1 MTLKKKASSQAQS
14 AYDEASFFLKG
25 PITKFYIYIYIYK
38 YNFRKIVSGKGNFKS
53 QSINF
58 KYFVYFHN

>member
-25 PITKFYIYIYIYK
+25 PITKLYIYFKFEKNYK
-38 YNFRKIVSGKGNFKS
+38 WEGEF
-53 QSINF
+53 
-58 KYFVYFHN
+58 

>member
-25 PITKFYIYIYIYK
+25 PITKLYIYIYIFQILEK
-38 YNFRKIVSGKGNFKS
+38 L
-53 QSINF
+53 
-58 KYFVYFHN
+58 